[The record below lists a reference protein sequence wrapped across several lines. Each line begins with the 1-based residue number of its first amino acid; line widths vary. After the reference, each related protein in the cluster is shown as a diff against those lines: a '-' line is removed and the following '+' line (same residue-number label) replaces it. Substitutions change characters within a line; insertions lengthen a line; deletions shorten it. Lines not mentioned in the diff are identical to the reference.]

1 MSDLIPLD
9 WNPVNWEDPR
19 GGTVRLLPFCPLV
32 DFSESFGE
40 WHGLA
45 LMASSE
51 EPQLW
56 EEQYG
61 EEQESPNIVRDAMIA
76 QMGHSGRMV
85 KEMTFLEHESIGR
98 FPDPIPFKSFQTAKN
113 SLKPIWFLEP
123 DMDDEDWVQLTLE
136 GVDHRASIWNLI
148 RSIGSGRKMMK
159 IARNIAKETP
169 PHSDDLHLHIA
180 SSLSAAWW
188 FIETNHLT
196 EDLHERINLRI
207 ASRIRGSLRSLCE
220 SFDEQVDVEKSAVL
234 LVPVPLV
241 RLNGVLAAL
250 QVLPDTEEMKRR
262 KNDA

>member
-1 MSDLIPLD
+1 MSNLITLD
-9 WNPVNWEDPR
+9 WSPVNWEDPD
-19 GGTVRLLPFCPLV
+19 GGIVRLLPFSPLV

-56 EEQYG
+56 KEQY
-61 EEQESPNIVRDAMIA
+61 EEEEESPNIVRDAMIA

-85 KEMTFLEHESIGR
+85 KEMTFLEHESIGK
-98 FPDPIPFKSFQTAKN
+98 FPDPIPFKCFQTAKN
-113 SLKPIWFLEP
+113 LANPIWFLEP
-123 DMDDEDWVQLTLE
+123 DMDDDNWVKLTLE
-136 GVDHRASIWNLI
+136 GVDYRASIWNLI

-159 IARNIAKETP
+159 IARTIAKETS
-169 PHSDDLHLHIA
+169 PHSDDLRIHIA

-196 EDLHERINLRI
+196 EELHERINHRI

-220 SFDEQVDVEKSAVL
+220 SLDEQIDDEESAVL

-241 RLNGVLAAL
+241 RLSGVLVAL
-250 QVLPDTEEMKRR
+250 ELLPDTEEMKEEEE
-262 KNDA
+262 